1 MQKKGSGQNLGGI
14 NFIGRI
20 IGDLKLLTLLIGDY
34 VTGRYRA
41 VAWGALTAVLLAI
54 FYVFSPFDFIPDW
67 IPGWGQL
74 DDAAVIGIC
83 LYVIEKDLQK
93 YKAWKNRDDVN
104 NQ

>member
-20 IGDLKLLTLLIGDY
+20 VGDLKLLALLMRDY
-34 VTGRYRA
+34 ATGRYRD
-41 VAWGALTAVLLAI
+41 VAWGALIAVLLAI
-54 FYVFSPFDFIPDW
+54 FYVLSPFDFIPDW

-74 DDAAVIGIC
+74 DDAAIIGIC

-93 YKAWKNRDDVN
+93 YKAWKGRDDSD